1 MARKA
6 RKSKARRPVRAVAAT
21 APLAAASAPAA
32 SAPAQRPARPVELTL
47 GNRSNAAR
55 RPGRITIENS
65 DPGIPIDRVPYLGSD
80 LARLGITVL
89 VMVGLL
95 LAGSRVIPLMVR

>member
-6 RKSKARRPVRAVAAT
+6 RKSKARRPARAVVAT
-21 APLAAASAPAA
+21 VPLAAASSPSA

-47 GNRSNAAR
+47 GNRSSAAR

-65 DPGIPIDRVPYLGSD
+65 DPGIPIDRVPYFGSD

>member
-1 MARKA
+1 M
-6 RKSKARRPVRAVAAT
+6 
-21 APLAAASAPAA
+21 
-32 SAPAQRPARPVELTL
+32 ELTL
-47 GNRSNAAR
+47 GNRSSAAR

-65 DPGIPIDRVPYLGSD
+65 DPGIPIDRVPYFGSD